1 MLKGYKDPGTLVAEI
16 RMTRINH
23 NGAFLVVEGANDFSF
38 WLPKKNVDCEL
49 VDGEGKNNVVGCV
62 QRLDSVNFSGVLG
75 VVDSDFDSINN
86 IQPCSDNLVPTDA
99 HDLECLLC
107 RSSALDTVLAEFG
120 NWEKI
125 QNFEQQ
131 GGVDVR
137 TSLLNRAVV
146 FGRLRWAMLNLGL
159 SVSSSLI
166 RVPRFVDYQSWTIK
180 DAEMISAVEHEST
193 YRSNLSEYIT
203 SLPPADPWHVAHGTD
218 MIELLRIGLMHVLG
232 ELASSTG
239 PKSIL
244 QVLRAAISTEE
255 LKTTGFGAGICNWES
270 RNRPYKVLPP

>member
-1 MLKGYKDPGTLVAEI
+1 
-16 RMTRINH
+16 MTRINH
-23 NGAFLVVEGANDFSF
+23 SGAFLVVEGASDFNF

-62 QRLDSVNFSGVLG
+62 QRLDSVDFSGVLG
-75 VVDSDFDSINN
+75 VVDSDFDSIYN
-86 IQPCSDNLVPTDA
+86 IPAYSDNVVPTDA

-120 NWEKI
+120 NWKKI
-125 QNFEQQ
+125 RNFEQQ

-146 FGRLRWAMLNLGL
+146 FGRLRWAMLNLDL
-159 SVSSSLI
+159 SVYSDLI

-180 DAEMISAVEHEST
+180 DDEMISTVEHGST
-193 YRSNLSEYIT
+193 SRNNISDCIA
-203 SLPPADPWHVAHGTD
+203 SLPPADPWYVAHGAD

-244 QVLRAAISTEE
+244 QVLRAAISPEE
-255 LKTTGFGAGICNWES
+255 LKTTGFGSGICNWES